1 MTAVSD
7 FNYKVALAE
16 GLRHL
21 QKGKLRQ
28 AEQQFRY
35 LVQRFPAADGGYRGL
50 ARVQVETNDKAGALA
65 TLRDG
70 AAVLARTGERLTAI
84 ELLREGAALD
94 PLDLAVHR
102 RLASAMALTGD
113 SAGAANEYVRFVR
126 AEMEAGDPARA
137 RLEASY
143 ALETLGD
150 LPALRDLAS
159 ALDLQPRVIRRE
171 PEVEAAAPDEP
182 ALEPTREVVEP
193 IPASA
198 PSEEPAA
205 ALDDRLAWLTGARQ
219 PETPSAAAAQA
230 SALLNAAVDL
240 QRDSP
245 LDPIALEERALD
257 LISKHDRFAGPVAI
271 QAAGA
276 LLATGKVNAASDLLL
291 QLVAS
296 GIAVHEAQRALIDV
310 ARAMGRTDVADERAR
325 LLGEAERLG

>member
-35 LVQRFPAADGGYRGL
+35 LVSKFPQADGGYRGL
-50 ARVQVETNDKAGALA
+50 ARVQVETNDRAGALA

-70 AAVLARTGERLTAI
+70 AAVMARGGDRTTGI
-84 ELLREGAALD
+84 ELLREAVALD
-94 PLDLAVHR
+94 PVDLAAHR
-102 RLASAMALTGD
+102 RLASALALAGD
-113 SAGAANEYVRFVR
+113 AAGAAGEYVRFVR
-126 AEMEAGDPARA
+126 AEMASGDPARA
-137 RLEASY
+137 RLDASY

-150 LPALRDLAS
+150 LPALRELARDLE
-159 ALDLQPRVIRRE
+159 LPPRVLTRE
-171 PEVEAAAPDEP
+171 PEPAVAEAPAPAE
-182 ALEPTREVVEP
+182 
-193 IPASA
+193 IPAVEETA
-198 PSEEPAA
+198 PVAEREEEGPPAI
-205 ALDDRLAWLTGARQ
+205 DDRLAWLTGGRPQ
-219 PETPSAAAAQA
+219 PEPPSAAAVQA
-230 SALLNAAVDL
+230 SALLSDAVQL

-245 LDPIALEERALD
+245 VDAVALEERAVH
-257 LISKHDRFAGPVAI
+257 LIATHDRFAGPVAI

-296 GIAVHEAQRALIDV
+296 GIAVHQAQRALIDV
-310 ARAMGRTDVADERAR
+310 ARAMGRSDVADERSR
-325 LLGEAERLG
+325 LLAEAERLG

>member
-35 LVQRFPAADGGYRGL
+35 LVSKFPHADGGYRGL
-50 ARVQVETNDKAGALA
+50 ARVQVETSDRAGALA

-70 AAVLARTGERLTAI
+70 AAVMARGGDRATAI
-84 ELLREGAALD
+84 ELLREAVTLD
-94 PLDLAVHR
+94 PVDLAAHR
-102 RLASAMALTGD
+102 RLASALALAGD
-113 SAGAANEYVRFVR
+113 AGAATGEYVRFAR

-137 RLEASY
+137 RLEVSY

-150 LPALRDLAS
+150 LPALRELAGT
-159 ALDLQPRVIRRE
+159 LDLPARVLRRE
-171 PEVEAAAPDEP
+171 PEPAIPGPQVVTQTAPAEAAPADQEEEHVGAP
-182 ALEPTREVVEP
+182 
-193 IPASA
+193 
-198 PSEEPAA
+198 
-205 ALDDRLAWLTGARQ
+205 ALDDRLAWLTGGRPPAQ
-219 PETPSAAAAQA
+219 PSSAAAAQA
-230 SALLNAAVDL
+230 SALLSAATQL

-245 LDPIALEERALD
+245 VDPVALEERALA
-257 LISKHDRFAGPVAI
+257 LIAAHDRFAGPVAI

-276 LLATGKVNAASDLLL
+276 LLADGKVNAASDLLL

-296 GIAVHEAQRALIDV
+296 GIAVHDAQRALIDV
-310 ARAMGRTDVADERAR
+310 ARAMGRSDVAEERAR
-325 LLGEAERLG
+325 LLGEVERLG